1 MHFFSEIFL
10 WYYCSISL
18 LLVTIKNFLRIFRVW
33 LSARPFLWLHWS
45 WQDTSFLFS
54 SPCSGTPSR
63 LQMSARWVLWVF
75 QFDLPFDIRLQ
86 INRNWNL
93 AENSVTE
100 IDIYVQHSVRSA
112 CKYTEWRREGTLFPE
127 TRRRNM
133 WAWKAGLLLGYPT
146 VVNWHL
152 VLPTKLTFFRLT
164 QTVSDSLLAILKI
177 QLFLWKCSCH
187 LRDLNIHL
195 SPKLKKF

>member
-1 MHFFSEIFL
+1 MTFYWISLSVHFFSGIFL
-10 WYYCSISL
+10 WYYYSISL

-54 SPCSGTPSR
+54 SPCSDTPSR
-63 LQMSARWVLWVF
+63 LQMSARWVRGVF

-112 CKYTEWRREGTLFPE
+112 CKYIEWRREGTLFPE
-127 TRRRNM
+127 TCRRNV
-133 WAWKAGLLLGYPT
+133 GLKSRSPSWVPHSG
-146 VVNWHL
+146 
-152 VLPTKLTFFRLT
+152 KLAFGSPHKTYIL
-164 QTVSDSLLAILKI
+164 QTYSDCFCFSSSNSKDWVISVEV
-177 QLFLWKCSCH
+177 QLS
-187 LRDLNIHL
+187 
-195 SPKLKKF
+195 SSGP